1 MKHIRLTRTIAVFAF
16 LAALTLGAFPADA
29 REPGVSKG
37 VSKKELFTAPLAG
50 ELGKEVVSDVYSF
63 PPGTVLPWH
72 IHPDAHEV
80 TYVLQGELIL
90 EVEGEEPKH
99 LKAGES
105 VYLPPNAVHRG
116 LSGDEE
122 PVKLFVVRI
131 KPADKPLAVDVD
143 PPASP

>member
-1 MKHIRLTRTIAVFAF
+1 MKQTRLIQAFAACV
-16 LAALTLGAFPADA
+16 LLTALTIGTFPAEA
-29 REPGVSKG
+29 RDPGVAEG
-37 VSKKELFTAPLAG
+37 VTKEELLTAPLAG
-50 ELGKEVVSDVYSF
+50 EPGQEVVTDVYSF

-80 TYVLQGELIL
+80 TYVLKGELIL
-90 EVEGEEPKH
+90 EVEGQEPKH

-116 LSGDEE
+116 LSGKE

-131 KPADKPLAVDVD
+131 KPADKPLAVNVD
-143 PPASP
+143 PPPVP

>member
-1 MKHIRLTRTIAVFAF
+1 MSWRASFSSR
-16 LAALTLGAFPADA
+16 
-29 REPGVSKG
+29 SKEK
-37 VSKKELFTAPLAG
+37 SR
-50 ELGKEVVSDVYSF
+50 
-63 PPGTVLPWH
+63 
-72 IHPDAHEV
+72 
-80 TYVLQGELIL
+80 
-90 EVEGEEPKH
+90 KH

-116 LSGDEE
+116 LSGGEE